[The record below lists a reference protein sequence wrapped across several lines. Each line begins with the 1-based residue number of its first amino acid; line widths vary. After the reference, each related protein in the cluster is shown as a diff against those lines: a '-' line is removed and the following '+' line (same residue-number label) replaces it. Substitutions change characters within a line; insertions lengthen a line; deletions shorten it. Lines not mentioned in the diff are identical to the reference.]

1 MPKLVLVRHGESQW
15 NAKGLWTGWTD
26 IGLSEKGRQEARGA
40 AMKLKDLSFHL
51 GLSSDLKRAWETLD
65 IIKETL
71 NLADLPTSR
80 HFEFKERHYGIY
92 SGRNKWQIKES
103 LGDKKFKQLRRGWD
117 FPIPEGES
125 LKDVY
130 KRVVAGYKKH
140 IYPEIKN
147 SRNLL
152 LSAHGN
158 SIRALMKHLEK
169 IDDDKITDIELDTG
183 EIILYTI
190 SPFGKIINREKRK

>member
-1 MPKLVLVRHGESQW
+1 
-15 NAKGLWTGWTD
+15 
-26 IGLSEKGRQEARGA
+26 
-40 AMKLKDLSFHL
+40 
-51 GLSSDLKRAWETLD
+51 
-65 IIKETL
+65 
-71 NLADLPTSR
+71 
-80 HFEFKERHYGIY
+80 
-92 SGRNKWQIKES
+92 
-103 LGDKKFKQLRRGWD
+103 
-117 FPIPEGES
+117 
-125 LKDVY
+125 
-130 KRVVAGYKKH
+130 VAGYKKH

>member
-1 MPKLVLVRHGESQW
+1 MSKLALIRHGESEW
-15 NAKGLWTGWTD
+15 NAKGLWTGWID
-26 IGLSEKGRQEARGA
+26 IGLSEKGRQEAKGA
-40 AMKLKDLSFHL
+40 AMKLKDLSFHH

-65 IIKETL
+65 VIKETL
-71 NLADLPTSR
+71 KLADLPTSR
-80 HFEFKERHYGIY
+80 HPEFKERHYGIY
-92 SGRNKWQIKES
+92 TGRNKWQVKET
-103 LGDKKFKQLRRGWD
+103 LGGNKFKQLRRGWD
-117 FPIPEGES
+117 FPIPQGES

-140 IYPEIKN
+140 IFPEIKN
-147 SRNLL
+147 NRNLL

-169 IDDDKITDIELDTG
+169 IDDDKITEIELETA

-190 SPFGKIINREKRK
+190 SPSGKIINKEKRK

>member
-1 MPKLVLVRHGESQW
+1 MSKLALVRHGESEW
-15 NAKGLWTGWTD
+15 NAKGLWTGWID
-26 IGLSEKGRQEARGA
+26 IGLSAKGRDEAKGA
-40 AMKLKDLSFHL
+40 AMKLNDISFHH
-51 GLSSDLKRAWETLD
+51 GFASDLKRAWETLEV
-65 IIKETL
+65 IKDTL
-71 NLADLPTSR
+71 NLGNLPTSQ
-80 HFEFKERHYGIY
+80 HPEFKERHYGIY
-92 SGRNKWQIKES
+92 TGRNKWQVKKT

-117 FPIPEGES
+117 FPIPQGES

-140 IYPEIKN
+140 IFPEIKN
-147 SRNLL
+147 NRNLL

-169 IDDDKITDIELDTG
+169 IDDDKITEIELETA

-190 SPFGKIINREKRK
+190 SPSGKIINKEKRK